1 MGMFMYVWKLAHK
14 VFLQASPLDSD
25 PSASDTIFLDPTVI
39 ISCLDCLELLNTS
52 IMNTQIIPSL
62 NLLLL
67 YILTVYIKKTSHVQS
82 KTQKGPRIVALAT
95 LDRILSLLPTLELPT
110 HKTKEQSIGQIKA
123 TLVGSI
129 FLIGVK
135 ATEVNVRLLL
145 MTVINKSA

>member
-1 MGMFMYVWKLAHK
+1 M
-14 VFLQASPLDSD
+14 QASPLDSD